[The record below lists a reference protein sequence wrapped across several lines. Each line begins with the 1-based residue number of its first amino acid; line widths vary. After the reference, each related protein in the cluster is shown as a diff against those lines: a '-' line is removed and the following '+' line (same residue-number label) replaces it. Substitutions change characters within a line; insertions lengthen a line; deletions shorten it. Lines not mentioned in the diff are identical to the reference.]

1 MPFIDSKVTVKM
13 SDDQKET
20 LKSSLGQAI
29 TTMNKTESY
38 LMVGINDGYDL
49 FMGGKKLDKGAYV
62 EVSVFGDVTPK
73 ACDAMTGKIC
83 DIFADVLGIP
93 GNAVYVTYQNIHTPW
108 LDKIMVAI
116 TSLGNAGILWI
127 VMAAVLLII
136 PRTRKVGI
144 CMAIA
149 LVLDLLMTNCLL
161 KNLVARTRP
170 YDVANFTDLIVK
182 KPKDYSFP
190 SGHTAASFA
199 AVTALFMSRKKL
211 LGAISCVI
219 AILIAFS
226 RMYLYVHFP
235 TDIIGGIVVG
245 VAAGVAAGFILRAID
260 K

>member
-1 MPFIDSKVTVKM
+1 MDTIL
-13 SDDQKET
+13 Q
-20 LKSSLGQAI
+20 
-29 TTMNKTESY
+29 
-38 LMVGINDGYDL
+38 
-49 FMGGKKLDKGAYV
+49 LD
-62 EVSVFGDVTPK
+62 
-73 ACDAMTGKIC
+73 
-83 DIFADVLGIP
+83 
-93 GNAVYVTYQNIHTPW
+93 QNILLFIQEYIRHDW
-108 LDKIMVAI
+108 MDWFWKGI
-116 TSLGNAGILWI
+116 THLGDAGIFWI
-127 VMAAVLLII
+127 LLTIVLLI
-136 PRTRKVGI
+136 PKKTRKAGL

-149 LVLDLLMTNCLL
+149 LILDLLITNCLL